1 MSIYYFSIIGSSSYM
16 FYKDLYCKYH
26 AYEYYKKVP
35 YVGFINVGTLV
46 GAFLGYNIH
55 NLLTNNN

>member
-16 FYKDLYCKYH
+16 FNKDLFCKYH
-26 AYEYYKKVP
+26 VNIKVP